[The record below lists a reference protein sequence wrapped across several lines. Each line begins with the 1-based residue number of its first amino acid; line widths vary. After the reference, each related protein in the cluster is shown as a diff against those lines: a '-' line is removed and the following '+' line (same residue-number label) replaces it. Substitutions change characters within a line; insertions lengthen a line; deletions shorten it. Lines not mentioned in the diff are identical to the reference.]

1 MMKKNMV
8 VRFNEK
14 HTKEEDNGQNEED
27 INEE

>member
-1 MMKKNMV
+1 MKKNML

-27 INEE
+27 TNGE

>member
-1 MMKKNMV
+1 MKKNMV

-14 HTKEEDNGQNEED
+14 HTKEEDNGQSEED